1 MDKNLLANDIK
12 QSVKGSGFINISQ
25 LAKYLKKS
33 RENTA
38 QIVSGID
45 YVEIGREK
53 KFFIEDVAARI
64 VGMKKLG

>member
-1 MDKNLLANDIK
+1 MDKNSLTADLK

-33 RENTA
+33 RENTV
-38 QIVSGID
+38 QLLDGLD

-53 KFFIEDVAARI
+53 KFFIQDVAYRI
-64 VGMKKLG
+64 ACMKKLG